1 MTCKDCLH
9 NNVCYLQEVCND
21 IQKQLDEFGCD
32 DFKDKSNII
41 ELPCKVY
48 SVEYD
53 CYFLNEYFVNE
64 INLNNVRAFT
74 DKKKAEKVVW
84 ELNR

>member
-1 MTCKDCLH
+1 MTDKKTCDGCINNNGCLLA
-9 NNVCYLQEVCND
+9 NNELNVRCLMY
-21 IQKQLDEFGCD
+21 
-32 DFKDKSNII
+32 KDKSKFI

-53 CYFLNEYFVNE
+53 CYVSNEYIVNE
-64 INLNNVRAFT
+64 INLNNIRAFT

-84 ELNR
+84 ELNK